1 MIDFDSELSEM
12 VADKNLMNSYKLYFL
27 KSLLINVSNHKKEF
41 SFYEMASWMCAY
53 SFAEVCALGR
63 RIRPLDKLY
72 DTAVLAIEKEELM
85 QSSTIA
91 EVYNAVSETKNRE
104 LRTSIISLCNY
115 VPYRLLAYLWTQ
127 ELKGKTDKQKNI
139 MIEELSRSESRCMYS
154 IFSIAQD
161 RKSIEVNPKWA
172 SFITVNRER
181 LRRWIDQRIELFVK
195 RGEKNDIC

>member
-104 LRTSIISLCNY
+104 
-115 VPYRLLAYLWTQ
+115 
-127 ELKGKTDKQKNI
+127 
-139 MIEELSRSESRCMYS
+139 
-154 IFSIAQD
+154 
-161 RKSIEVNPKWA
+161 
-172 SFITVNRER
+172 
-181 LRRWIDQRIELFVK
+181 
-195 RGEKNDIC
+195 

>member
-181 LRRWIDQRIELFVK
+181 LLRWIDQRIELFVK
-195 RGEKNDIC
+195 RGEKNDIG